1 MRYFAAWFVVAALVL
16 SGTAS
21 AQVKRADFSGKWL
34 VNEGKSQAGEGRG
47 RFGMARTLNVVQDTA
62 KIVIERIST
71 GRDGEERKTSETL
84 TLDGKEC
91 ENTLFNRTRKS
102 NAVFSEDGKL
112 LTISSS
118 SVWERDGEKMEMKGT
133 EIWKLSDDGDVLTL
147 DAASTSPMGERKAVY
162 VYDREKPAPSAP

>member
-1 MRYFAAWFVVAALVL
+1 MRRLTSWFILAALIV

-21 AQVKRADFSGKWL
+21 AQVKKADFSGKWL
-34 VNEGKSQAGEGRG
+34 VNEEKSQAGEGRG
-47 RFGMARTLNVVQDTA
+47 RFGMARALNVVQDTA

-102 NAVFSEDGKL
+102 NAVFSEDGKA

-118 SVWERDGEKMEMKGT
+118 SVWERDGEKMELKGT
-133 EIWKLSDDGDVLTL
+133 EVWKLSDDGDVLSI

-162 VYDREKPAPSAP
+162 VYDGEKPAVSTP